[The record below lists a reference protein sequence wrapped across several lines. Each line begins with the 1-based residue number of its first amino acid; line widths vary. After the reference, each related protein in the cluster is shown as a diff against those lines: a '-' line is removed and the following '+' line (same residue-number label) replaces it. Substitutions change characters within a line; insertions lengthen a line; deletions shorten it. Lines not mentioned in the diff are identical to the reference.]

1 MEMTQTE
8 VEYVATLIHALKTLE
23 KEIGSDITVV
33 CTLTDID
40 GSELGTVSHCDF
52 GDYGFKPAS

>member
-8 VEYVATLIHALKTLE
+8 VEYVATLIHALETLE
-23 KEIGSDITVV
+23 RELGADISVV
-33 CTLTDID
+33 CTLTDVD
-40 GSELGTVSHCDF
+40 GSELGTVGYCDF